1 MVKVTTKDSQDEL
14 YDKSEE
20 YLNELYDILTTGVK
34 LGLLMSYN
42 EGDSLSP
49 KDITEG
55 IKVDVDEI
63 LSNIILDFDEK
74 AKKRINDVYRLV
86 IDEV

>member
-34 LGLLMSYN
+34 LGILMSYN

-49 KDITEG
+49 KDVTEG

-74 AKKRINDVYRLV
+74 AKKRINDLYRSV

>member
-14 YDKSEE
+14 YDKAEE

-74 AKKRINDVYRLV
+74 AKKRINDLYRSV

>member
-86 IDEV
+86 IDEI

>member
-20 YLNELYDILTTGVK
+20 YLNELYDILTAGVK

-74 AKKRINDVYRLV
+74 AKKRINDLYRSV